1 MKHTNKAF
9 KIALIILSFGLL
21 TGILGEY
28 VVSREVNGYIQLA
41 ATGVWL
47 YVSLRLGKML
57 YKLIKL

>member
-57 YKLIKL
+57 YKLI